1 MDFADIGDDARRQY
15 IDARTVFQE
24 LERTLKEAGEVRGSM
39 VWKTVNGTDYLV
51 RTSPAGAQKSL
62 GPRSPDLEAIHAKFV
77 ARKTAASE
85 RVRDLKAALVRQQ
98 RMNRA
103 LFVGRTPEIVVEILN
118 RLAQAGI
125 AEHFLV
131 IGTHALYAYEQAA
144 GVRIQDA
151 DAMATRDVD
160 LLWDTRRRMQFLTQM
175 AFQAS
180 SMLGVLQKADK
191 TFRIRDDQRYTAIN
205 SKGFEVDILRRE
217 AGEGDPHPLK
227 ITEAEDDF
235 WVVQA
240 RRAGHLQSAQRFSTP
255 VVSAAGTMA
264 RMTTVAPRVFAAFK
278 RWMAEQ
284 PDREP
289 EKRSRD
295 RRQADIVEQIAREYL
310 PP

>member
-1 MDFADIGDDARRQY
+1 MDLSDIGDDARRQY

-24 LERTLKEAGEVRGSM
+24 LERTLKDAGEVRGGM

-62 GPRSPDLEAIHAKFV
+62 GPRSRALEAIHAKFV
-77 ARKTAASE
+77 AHKTAANE
-85 RVRDLKAALVRQQ
+85 RVHDLKAALVRRQ

-103 LFVGRTPEIVVEILN
+103 LFVGRTPEIVVAILN
-118 RLAQAGI
+118 RLTPAGI
-125 AEHFLV
+125 AKHFLV
-131 IGTHALYAYEQAA
+131 IGTQGLYAYEQAA

-160 LLWDTRRRMQFLTQM
+160 LLWDSRRRMRFLTQM

-180 SMLGVLQKADK
+180 SMLGVLQRADK
-191 TFRIRDDQRYTAIN
+191 TFRIRGDRRYTAVN
-205 SKGFEVDILRRE
+205 SKSFEVDILRRK
-217 AGEGDPHPLK
+217 ADEGDPHPLK
-227 ITEAEDDF
+227 ITEADDDF
-235 WVVQA
+235 WVVQ
-240 RRAGHLQSAQRFSTP
+240 AQRFSTP

-264 RMTTVAPRVFAAFK
+264 RMTTVAPRVFVAFK

-295 RRQADIVEQIAREYL
+295 RRQADIVEQIPREYL